1 MDREQAVEIHAE
13 LLEAAL
19 ALCRAEG
26 AIFVN
31 LDKKGRAA
39 FAEPLDKVVLA
50 LHREVLP
57 LIYNGFPD
65 LRDNVP
71 TISSH
76 LTWDKVRLPPGISEA
91 DVDAIIFSFMKTRWQ
106 KVARIIGQSLHRCR
120 ELGLDISD
128 EAFGARILE
137 LAEAD
142 LIEGT
147 GHLQKWGWS
156 EIRLREPAS
165 ERLPTISSELRWD
178 QVRLPANV
186 SEADIDAILFSI
198 LGPDL
203 QKMAAVVGD
212 AVVRC
217 GELGLEISA
226 AALAARIQALA
237 ESGRIEAV
245 GDLRMWR
252 FSEVRLKD

>member
-1 MDREQAVEIHAE
+1 
-13 LLEAAL
+13 
-19 ALCRAEG
+19 
-26 AIFVN
+26 
-31 LDKKGRAA
+31 
-39 FAEPLDKVVLA
+39 
-50 LHREVLP
+50 
-57 LIYNGFPD
+57 
-65 LRDNVP
+65 
-71 TISSH
+71 
-76 LTWDKVRLPPGISEA
+76 
-91 DVDAIIFSFMKTRWQ
+91 MKTRWQ
-106 KVARIIGQSLHRCR
+106 KVAFVIGRSLDRCR

-156 EIRLREPAS
+156 EIRLREPAH
-165 ERLPTISSELRWD
+165 ERLPTISSQLRWD
-178 QVRLPANV
+178 QVRLPPNI
-186 SEADIDAILFSI
+186 SETDVDGIILSRMTKEW
-198 LGPDL
+198 

-252 FSEVRLKD
+252 LSEVRLKD